1 MSSESEPR
9 GKPIL
14 GSGGSV
20 AKSCPTLV
28 TPWTVACQALLFMG
42 FARQEYWNRLPF
54 PSPGDLPN
62 PGIKPGLAHCRQIL
76 Y

>member
-1 MSSESEPR
+1 MSMSSESEPR

-28 TPWTVACQALLFMG
+28 TPMDCGLPVSSVHGICQA
-42 FARQEYWNRLPF
+42 R
-54 PSPGDLPN
+54 
-62 PGIKPGLAHCRQIL
+62 IL
-76 Y
+76 E